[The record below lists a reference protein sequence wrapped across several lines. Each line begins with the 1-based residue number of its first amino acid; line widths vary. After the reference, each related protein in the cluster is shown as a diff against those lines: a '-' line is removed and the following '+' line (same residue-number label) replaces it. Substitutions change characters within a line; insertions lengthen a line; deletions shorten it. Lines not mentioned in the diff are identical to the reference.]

1 MILMSFIQL
10 AKLLTKRYSDYRCGI
25 VWNGS
30 FRWENMKSKKQTK
43 KNPPPNASLFADTFP
58 CKHEMD
64 FWEADLDD
72 DKTFLTR
79 HLDI

>member
-1 MILMSFIQL
+1 MG
-10 AKLLTKRYSDYRCGI
+10 LLDEKTWK
-25 VWNGS
+25 VKN
-30 FRWENMKSKKQTK
+30 KPK

>member
-1 MILMSFIQL
+1 MG
-10 AKLLTKRYSDYRCGI
+10 LLDEKTWK
-25 VWNGS
+25 V
-30 FRWENMKSKKQTK
+30 KKK
-43 KNPPPNASLFADTFP
+43 PPKNPPPNASFFADTFP